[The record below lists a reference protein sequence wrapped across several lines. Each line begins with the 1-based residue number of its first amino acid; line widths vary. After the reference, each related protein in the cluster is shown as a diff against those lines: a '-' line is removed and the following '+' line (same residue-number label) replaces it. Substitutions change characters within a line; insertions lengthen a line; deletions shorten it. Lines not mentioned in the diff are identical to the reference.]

1 VTELELERALTD
13 LAGHLE
19 HPPTPPL
26 AEAVLARLTTE
37 PAAAP
42 SAGRRRLGRVAAPAV
57 GARLGRVAAAPG
69 HLARVTTGPLGRWL
83 RGGPAWRRVAVA
95 ALALIVLATGIV
107 VATPG
112 AREAVARRLGIPGVA
127 IHLGEPAPTTAPP
140 TGTSAPASPNLALGR
155 RVTLE
160 EARRAVSFG
169 LLVPSAAGF
178 RRPDAVYLSRDVP
191 GGRVDFVYRPRPGLP
206 ASRFTDAG
214 LLITQFRAEP
224 MVEKFAKTTTEL
236 ERVTVAGEV
245 GYWFAG
251 GAHAFGYLDRN
262 GIMREETS
270 RLAGSTL
277 VWSHHRLTLRLE
289 GQVTKAEALRIATS
303 MR

>member
-1 VTELELERALTD
+1 MSDLTELELERALAD
-13 LAGHLE
+13 LGAHLE

-26 AEAVLARLTTE
+26 AEAVMARL
-37 PAAAP
+37 AAGPETAP
-42 SAGRRRLGRVAAPAV
+42 GAGRRLVRVVAGPLGTRLRGGQAGRV
-57 GARLGRVAAAPG
+57 
-69 HLARVTTGPLGRWL
+69 GRWL

-95 ALALIVLATGIV
+95 ALALIVLAAGIV

-127 IHLGEPAPTTAPP
+127 IHLGGPAPTAP
-140 TGTSAPASPNLALGR
+140 TLPAGAGANLGLGR

-160 EARRAVSFG
+160 QARGAVSFPM
-169 LLVPSAAGF
+169 LVPNAAGF
-178 RRPDAVYLSRDVP
+178 QRPDAVYLSQDVP

-206 ASRFTDAG
+206 VSRFTNAG
-214 LLITQFRAEP
+214 LLITQFRADP

-236 ERVTVAGEV
+236 DRVTVAGET

-251 GAHAFGYLDRN
+251 GAHTFAYLDRS
-262 GIMREETS
+262 GALRQETS

-277 VWSHHRLTLRLE
+277 VWAHGDLTLRLE
-289 GQVTKAEALRIATS
+289 GQVSKAAAVRIATS

>member
-1 VTELELERALTD
+1 MIELELERALTD
-13 LAGHLE
+13 LGAHLE

-26 AEAVLARLTTE
+26 AEAVVARL
-37 PAAAP
+37 
-42 SAGRRRLGRVAAPAV
+42 
-57 GARLGRVAAAPG
+57 AAAPG
-69 HLARVTTGPLGRWL
+69 KVAGPAAGPAPARAGERRWL
-83 RGGPAWRRVAVA
+83 PRVGGGRRLPRVLAGPVRAWLPRQPAWRRVAVA
-95 ALALIVLATGIV
+95 ALALLVLAAGIV

-112 AREAVARRLGIPGVA
+112 AREAVARRLGLPGVA
-127 IHLGEPAPTTAPP
+127 IHLGGPAPTAP
-140 TGTSAPASPNLALGR
+140 TLPAGAGANLDLGR
-155 RVTLE
+155 RVPLE
-160 EARRAVSFG
+160 QARGAVSFP

-178 RRPDAVYLSRDVP
+178 QRPDAVYLSQDVP

-206 ASRFTDAG
+206 VSQFTNAG

-236 ERVTVAGEV
+236 DRVTVAGEV

-251 GAHAFGYLDRN
+251 GAHTFAYLDRS
-262 GIMREETS
+262 GAIKQETS

-277 VWSHHRLTLRLE
+277 VWAHGDLTLRLE
-289 GQVTKAEALRIATS
+289 GQVTKAEALRIAAS